1 MHSKTSMRTPLNRVR
16 GLGPARS
23 GTGHFWMQRLTAV
36 SNALLVFAFVGI
48 LISMIGKPYEAA
60 MATLS
65 QPVVALL
72 MLLFV
77 ISALVHMRIG
87 MQTILEDYVH
97 GELTKIIAVIANN
110 FIAVAVGV
118 VVVFS
123 VLKIAFGG

>member
-16 GLGPARS
+16 GLGSARS
-23 GTGHFWMQRLTAV
+23 GTGHFWMQRVTAV
-36 SNALLVFAFVGI
+36 SNALLVFTFVGI

-60 MATLS
+60 IATLS

-97 GELTKIIAVIANN
+97 GELAKVVAVIANN

>member
-16 GLGPARS
+16 GLGSARS
-23 GTGHFWMQRLTAV
+23 GTGHFWMQRVTAV
-36 SNALLVFAFVGI
+36 SNALLVFAFVSI

-60 MATLS
+60 IATLS

-97 GELTKIIAVIANN
+97 GELTKVVAVIANN

-123 VLKIAFGG
+123 VLKIALGG